1 MTKLIIPKPITPS
14 QRHLIKI
21 SNKALRKKPFIK
33 SNLTGIKTSS
43 GRNNSGKITVRH
55 KGGGHKKKYRRIDFY
70 RVIDSEGIICTLE
83 YDPNRNTNVA
93 SVYNYITKHFC
104 YILAPKNLK
113 VGDIVKTGKKAEA
126 KIGHSLPISKI
137 PVGSYIHNISLK
149 KNKKAQV
156 SRSAGTFSRLI
167 EKTLEYAK
175 IQLSSGKQR
184 FISSNCFATI
194 GIVSNDLA
202 FLTQK
207 GKAGQSRWKN
217 KRPSVRGVAMN
228 PVDHPHGGG
237 EGKKSGKGKTPWGKN
252 VKSGR
257 TSRKNKT
264 INMQN

>member
-113 VGDIVKTGKKAEA
+113 VGDIVTFKGQVTLNKDFGYGY
-126 KIGHSLPISKI
+126 IYPI
-137 PVGSYIHNISLK
+137 
-149 KNKKAQV
+149 
-156 SRSAGTFSRLI
+156 LI
-167 EKTLEYAK
+167 ED
-175 IQLSSGKQR
+175 GKR
-184 FISSNCFATI
+184 VKETI
-194 GIVSNDLA
+194 
-202 FLTQK
+202 FKLT
-207 GKAGQSRWKN
+207 
-217 KRPSVRGVAMN
+217 
-228 PVDHPHGGG
+228 
-237 EGKKSGKGKTPWGKN
+237 
-252 VKSGR
+252 SGR
-257 TSRKNKT
+257 S
-264 INMQN
+264 